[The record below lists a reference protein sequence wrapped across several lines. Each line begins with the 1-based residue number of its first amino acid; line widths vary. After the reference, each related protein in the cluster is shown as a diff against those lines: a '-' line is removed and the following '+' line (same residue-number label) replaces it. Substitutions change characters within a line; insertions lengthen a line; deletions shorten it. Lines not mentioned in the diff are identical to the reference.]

1 MHAETYFEALLH
13 GQLERD
19 LGSGFVAVNEGLKT
33 GRFRQSWACA
43 IVFVVPNRVTARNI
57 WWSFAPFFYH
67 LDYVTVLWNFV

>member
-19 LGSGFVAVNEGLKT
+19 LVSGFVAVNEGLKT

-43 IVFVVPNRVTARNI
+43 IVFVVSNSVTAQHLVAIRT
-57 WWSFAPFFYH
+57 FF
-67 LDYVTVLWNFV
+67 LSP